1 MNFYSYAIYSRE
13 TGDFYYGY
21 TDDLEKAIR
30 MHDSNLIPPTKGKGP
45 WTLMFSEGFDNRM
58 RAIRQSSFYRSVK
71 GQRFM
76 KKMLNF

>member
-1 MNFYSYAIYSRE
+1 MKYYSYVVYSRE

-21 TDDLEKAIR
+21 TDDLEKAIQ
-30 MHDSNLIPPTKGKGP
+30 MHDANQIPPTKGKGP
-45 WTLMFSEGFDNRM
+45 WTLMFSEEYDNRM
-58 RAIRQSSFYRSVK
+58 GAIRQSRFYRSVK